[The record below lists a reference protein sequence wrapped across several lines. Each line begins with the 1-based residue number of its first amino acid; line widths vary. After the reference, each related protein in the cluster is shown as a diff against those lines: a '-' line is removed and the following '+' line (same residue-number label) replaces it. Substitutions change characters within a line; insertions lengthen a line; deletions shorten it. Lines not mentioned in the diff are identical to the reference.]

1 MMSFSRRGARRADV
15 ADEAGAPLANADQDA
30 EEGAAQQ
37 PRRVAL
43 DVMGGDY
50 APGEIVLGA
59 VQAAREQGI
68 GVWLVGPEPVIQAEL
83 AKLGVRL
90 GSAGG
95 SESGAGVAAPGL
107 DLAIVHTD
115 EVIGMDEHP
124 AEAVRSRRR
133 NSITLCH
140 ELVRDGKAIGAV
152 SAGNSGAVMAA
163 ALLTLKRIKDVDR
176 PAFGTVLPAA
186 GGARTLVLDVGANT
200 DCKPEWLLQFA
211 LMGAAYMRSAFGLA
225 SPRVGLLAN
234 GEEESKGDQLVREA
248 HQLLKATAASAG
260 INFVGNIEGRDIN
273 AGTVDV
279 VVCDGFV
286 GNVVLKLSEGLSK
299 MLQATIKSQL
309 LASPLSAVGA
319 ALAKGAFD
327 RVRKLTDY
335 EEYGGAPVLGVN
347 GVSIVSHGRSR
358 AKAIKNAIRVACQVA
373 DARLPQ
379 VIAEGMQRLGPAST
393 ASAAPTGDSAG
404 DGSSANAS

>member
-1 MMSFSRRGARRADV
+1 M
-15 ADEAGAPLANADQDA
+15 AGAAPETPPDA
-30 EEGAAQQ
+30 QTR
-37 PRRVAL
+37 RRVAL

-50 APGEIVLGA
+50 APAEIVLGA
-59 VQAAREQGI
+59 IQAAREQGI
-68 GVWLVGPEPVIQAEL
+68 GVWLVGLDPAIQAEL
-83 AKLGVRL
+83 AKHDT
-90 GSAGG
+90 A
-95 SESGAGVAAPGL
+95 GL
-107 DLAIVHTD
+107 DLEIVHTD

-133 NSITLCH
+133 NSITLSH
-140 ELVRDGKAIGAV
+140 ELVRDGKAVGAV

-163 ALLTLKRIKDVDR
+163 ALLTLKRIKGVER

-186 GGARTLVLDVGANT
+186 SGARTLVLDVGANT

-211 LMGAAYMRSAFGLA
+211 LMGAAYMRSAFG
-225 SPRVGLLAN
+225 SEDPGVGLLSN
-234 GEEESKGDQLVREA
+234 GEEEGKGDQLVQAA
-248 HQLLKATAASAG
+248 HQLIKGAAATAG
-260 INFVGNIEGRDIN
+260 LRFIGNVEGRDIN
-273 AGTVDV
+273 SGTVDV

-299 MLQATIKSQL
+299 MLQSTIKSQL
-309 LASPLSAVGA
+309 MASPLSAVGA

-347 GVSIVSHGRSR
+347 GVSIVSHGRSK

-373 DARLPQ
+373 DADLPR
-379 VIAEGMQRLGPAST
+379 VIAAGMQRLGQSSPA
-393 ASAAPTGDSAG
+393 PAG
-404 DGSSANAS
+404 DGANAP